1 MRNYSPTWDCWAFQ
15 GNNFLVYNRKKNIG
29 KHISVVAIISA
40 QNCRNTIIEIDKIL
54 SQASWGLTNQRAE
67 PHHLFLGAYDHIL
80 ELSGPV

>member
-1 MRNYSPTWDCWAFQ
+1 M
-15 GNNFLVYNRKKNIG
+15 
-29 KHISVVAIISA
+29 AIISA